1 MNLSFQVKAQFS
13 YKSTNFV
20 PILFQNAGDIYKILN
35 KVFLVFPPFALGDG
49 LLTLTLNQAR
59 YELMEDFFDEDTYEN
74 PLQWNLL
81 GLNIFVMVIQTLI
94 FHLLNLAL
102 EYKWLQRIFK

>member
-1 MNLSFQVKAQFS
+1 M
-13 YKSTNFV
+13 
-20 PILFQNAGDIYKILN
+20 
-35 KVFLVFPPFALGDG
+35 FLVFPPFALGDG

-59 YELMEDFFDEDTYEN
+59 YELMEEFSDEDTYEN

-102 EYKWLQRIFK
+102 EYKWLQRIFR